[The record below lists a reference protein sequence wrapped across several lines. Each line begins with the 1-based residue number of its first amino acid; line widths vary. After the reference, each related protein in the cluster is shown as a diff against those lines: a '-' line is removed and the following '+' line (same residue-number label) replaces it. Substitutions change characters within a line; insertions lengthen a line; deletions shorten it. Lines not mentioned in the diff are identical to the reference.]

1 MWKEGQLLPEGF
13 DQMDLPTKVRR
24 GSGAPALCAAWVIG
38 GVAAAQVTWAGA
50 PCRAPSHSSPPRPAV
65 LRCRPS
71 APLTQVYQLY
81 MGERGLVFWANK
93 AALASIVFLIVAWIA
108 FRFLGPALGLY
119 QLQQDFSTP
128 NF

>member
-1 MWKEGQLLPEGF
+1 MAAARLRHELH
-13 DQMDLPTKVRR
+13 
-24 GSGAPALCAAWVIG
+24 GSSAAWQLQRSLG
-38 GVAAAQVTWAGA
+38 RERHAG
-50 PCRAPSHSSPPRPAV
+50 PLGLLTPPRRAV